1 MAVLKTKEM
10 PIKKNI
16 KKKQINRGN
25 RRRGIKEMI
34 RIEVIKIISGK

>member
-1 MAVLKTKEM
+1 MAVLKTKET
-10 PIKKNI
+10 PIKKNN
-16 KKKQINRGN
+16 KKKQINRGK

>member
-1 MAVLKTKEM
+1 M

-16 KKKQINRGN
+16 KKKQINWGN

-34 RIEVIKIISGK
+34 RIEIIKIISGK